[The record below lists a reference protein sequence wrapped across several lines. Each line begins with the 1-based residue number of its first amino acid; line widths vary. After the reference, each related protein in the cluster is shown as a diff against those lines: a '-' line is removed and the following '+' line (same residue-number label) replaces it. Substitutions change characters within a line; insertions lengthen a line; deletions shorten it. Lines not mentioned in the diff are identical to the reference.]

1 MPGRPARSN
10 LPSRGL
16 WRIVDDR
23 ILAVDRAWAGPTT
36 VLVPSEDVLTLT
48 VDLPFPTRAQRL
60 SNLPYAMED
69 AVAEPLPSLHFAL
82 GQEVMPRRHI
92 AGVVRRARMDS
103 WIALLAEADLDAAI
117 LLPDALTLPV
127 PPAGVWAVRKAEGDR
142 ALIRTD
148 NGSGFAVP
156 LAMLNSAWTAA
167 GKPRIAAIG
176 EPLPDAMAEGV
187 DATTA
192 AVDPAGDPLLILP
205 PLDLRQGPYAATR
218 PTALSAG
225 RTLAWVAG
233 IGVVAHIAIL
243 GVDALLLHGM
253 ADKKEA
259 EARAVL
265 QAVAPQIA
273 ATDDPVAAAD
283 RLLPD
288 AGGGGSRPFTQMLAR
303 TSGALPG
310 AGVIAFNRAAY
321 APGDLN
327 LTVVVPDAST
337 LDRAVQ
343 ALNASGLTAT
353 GTPAALDAA
362 ASTTGLNASIRVST
376 GATR

>member
-23 ILAVDRAWAGPTT
+23 ILAVDRSWAGPTT
-36 VLVPSEDVLTLT
+36 VLVPAEDVLTLT
-48 VDLPFPTRAQRL
+48 IDLPFATRAQRL

-69 AVAEPLPSLHFAL
+69 AVAEPLANLHFAL
-82 GQEVMPRRHI
+82 GQEVAPRRHI
-92 AGVVRRARMDS
+92 AGVVRRARMDQ
-103 WIALLAEADLDAAI
+103 WIALLVEADLDAAI

-127 PPAGVWAVRKAEGDR
+127 PPAGVWAVRKAEGGR

-148 NGSGFAVP
+148 NGAGFAVP
-156 LAMLNSAWTAA
+156 LAMLDSAWKAA
-167 GKPRIAAIG
+167 GQPRIAAIG

-187 DATTA
+187 DATA
-192 AVDPAGDPLLILP
+192 AVVDPAGDPLLVLP

-218 PTALSAG
+218 PTAASAG
-225 RTLAWVAG
+225 RILALVAG

-243 GVDALLLHGM
+243 GLDTLLLHGM
-253 ADKKEA
+253 AEKKEA

-265 QAVAPQIA
+265 QSVAPQVA

-283 RLLPD
+283 RLLPG
-288 AGGGGSRPFTQMLAR
+288 AGGGSRPFTRTMAE

-310 AGVIAFNRAAY
+310 AGVIAFNRAAWT
-321 APGDLN
+321 PGELD
-327 LTVVVPDAST
+327 LTVVVPDVST

-343 ALNASGLTAT
+343 ALNASGLSAT
-353 GTPAALDAA
+353 GTPAAVDAVTA
-362 ASTTGLNASIRVST
+362 TGGLNASIRIAT
-376 GATR
+376 GGAR

>member
-1 MPGRPARSN
+1 MPGGPARSN

-48 VDLPFPTRAQRL
+48 VDLPFATRAQRL
-60 SNLPYAMED
+60 QNLPYAMED
-69 AVAEPLPSLHFAL
+69 AVAEPLGNLHFAL
-82 GQEVMPRRHI
+82 GQEVAPRRHI
-92 AGVVRRARMDS
+92 AGVVRRARMDQ
-103 WIALLAEADLDAAI
+103 WIALLAREDLDAAI

-127 PPAGVWAVRKAEGDR
+127 PPAGVWAVRKAEDGR

-156 LAMLNSAWTAA
+156 LDMLSPAWTAA

-176 EPLPDAMAEGV
+176 EPLPDVMAEGV
-187 DATTA
+187 DATA
-192 AVDPAGDPLLILP
+192 AVVDPAGDPLAVLP

-218 PTALSAG
+218 PTAFSAA
-225 RTLAWVAG
+225 RTLVLVAG

-253 ADKKEA
+253 AERKEA

-265 QAVAPQIA
+265 QAVAPQVA
-273 ATDDPVAAAD
+273 ATDDPVAAAY
-283 RLLPD
+283 RLL
-288 AGGGGSRPFTQMLAR
+288 GGVDTGGRPFTGLLSR
-303 TSGALPG
+303 TSQALPG
-310 AGVIAFNRAAY
+310 AGVVAFNRLAY
-321 APGDLN
+321 QPGGLDMA
-327 LTVVVPDAST
+327 VVVPDAST

-353 GTPAALDAA
+353 GTPGVADAA
-362 ASTTGLNASIRVST
+362 ASAGGLNATLTVA
-376 GATR
+376 GAGR